1 MNDFPFGA
9 ALRPEWDLDPGLAY
23 LNHGSFGVTPR
34 AVLAAQDEWRRRID
48 RNPAG
53 FMSTARAPMLRAAA
67 TTVAK
72 YLGAEGDDLVFMENA
87 TSAANAV
94 LRSLAFKPGDE
105 ILVTSLGY
113 RAVNHAAA
121 YVASRAGATLVE
133 AKIPLPVADA
143 DAIVAAVE
151 AKLSPRTRLAIF
163 DHISSQSAILQP
175 VARLIAA
182 ARAAGA
188 EVLIDGAHVP
198 GQLPLDIPALGAD
211 YYVANLHKWL
221 FAPRGTAILW
231 ARPDL
236 QGELHPLTISHGY
249 GSGFLAEF
257 DWTGTRD
264 LSGWLSAPDG
274 IALSPAARRRA
285 PHGAQ
290 PRSRPRD
297 GGDAGQALGHR
308 ARGAAGHV
316 RGDGGGAPAGEPARA
331 RRDRRLAPRHAPH
344 RGAGAPDRRRA
355 LDPHRGAS
363 LQRAR
368 GLRAI
373 GESDRVLGV
382 EFFRRHGRT
391 CSGHPRL
398 RNAQGVDG
406 RDKHG
411 HDGHGYILGD
421 DAGVKRPPLNCG
433 RFRG

>member
-9 ALRPEWDLDPGLAY
+9 TLRPEWDLDPGLAY

-34 AVLAAQDEWRRRID
+34 AVLAVQDEWRRRID

-53 FMSTARAPMLRAAA
+53 FMSTARTPMLRAAA

-72 YLGAEGDDLVFMENA
+72 HLGAEGDDLVFMENA

-105 ILVTSLGY
+105 ILITSLGY

-198 GQLPLDIPALGAD
+198 GQLALDIPALGAD

-221 FAPRGTAILW
+221 FVPRGTAILW

-249 GSGFLAEF
+249 GGGFLAEF

-274 IALSPAARRRA
+274 IACHQRLGGSRLMERNRDLAREMAAMLTRRWEIGRA
-285 PHGAQ
+285 
-290 PRSRPRD
+290 
-297 GGDAGQALGHR
+297 
-308 ARGAAGHV
+308 HV
-316 RGDGGGAPAGEPARA
+316 
-331 RRDRRLAPRHAPH
+331 
-344 RGAGAPDRRRA
+344 
-355 LDPHRGAS
+355 
-363 LQRAR
+363 
-368 GLRAI
+368 
-373 GESDRVLGV
+373 
-382 EFFRRHGRT
+382 
-391 CSGHPRL
+391 
-398 RNAQGVDG
+398 
-406 RDKHG
+406 
-411 HDGHGYILGD
+411 
-421 DAGVKRPPLNCG
+421 
-433 RFRG
+433 